1 MSYTDNKDNITRSFF
16 QCMQRIRHGLKNAFQ
31 TMPTVEFQ
39 TMFSLRSLIEE
50 EKTDAIPVSH
60 LLKKNNTSPQAMS
73 KMLKTL
79 ETKGYVERHTSP
91 ANRRNTLV
99 TITEQG
105 QMLLKA
111 TEENATNFVAELT
124 EKIGVDKMKAYI
136 ELSKSFFDAYE
147 DVRKNFKVKE
157 VDCNG

>member
-16 QCMQRIRHGLKNAFQ
+16 QCMQRIRHGSKNIFQ

-50 EKTDAIPVSH
+50 EKTDAILVSH

-136 ELSKSFFDAYE
+136 ELSKSFFDACE

>member
-1 MSYTDNKDNITRSFF
+1 
-16 QCMQRIRHGLKNAFQ
+16 
-31 TMPTVEFQ
+31 MPTVEFQ

-147 DVRKNFKVKE
+147 DVRKNFKVME
-157 VDCNG
+157 VDCNGWTTAGNKEIYYI

>member
-1 MSYTDNKDNITRSFF
+1 
-16 QCMQRIRHGLKNAFQ
+16 
-31 TMPTVEFQ
+31 
-39 TMFSLRSLIEE
+39 
-50 EKTDAIPVSH
+50 
-60 LLKKNNTSPQAMS
+60 
-73 KMLKTL
+73 MLKTL

-136 ELSKSFFDAYE
+136 ELSESFFDAHE
-147 DVRKNFKVKE
+147 DVRKNFKVKG

>member
-16 QCMQRIRHGLKNAFQ
+16 QCMQRIRHGSKNVVQ

-50 EKTDAIPVSH
+50 EKTDAILVSH

-124 EKIGVDKMKAYI
+124 EKIGVDKMKDYI
-136 ELSKSFFDAYE
+136 ELSKSFFDACE

>member
-1 MSYTDNKDNITRSFF
+1 
-16 QCMQRIRHGLKNAFQ
+16 
-31 TMPTVEFQ
+31 
-39 TMFSLRSLIEE
+39 
-50 EKTDAIPVSH
+50 
-60 LLKKNNTSPQAMS
+60 
-73 KMLKTL
+73 MLKTL

-136 ELSKSFFDAYE
+136 ELSKSFFDACE

>member
-1 MSYTDNKDNITRSFF
+1 
-16 QCMQRIRHGLKNAFQ
+16 
-31 TMPTVEFQ
+31 
-39 TMFSLRSLIEE
+39 
-50 EKTDAIPVSH
+50 
-60 LLKKNNTSPQAMS
+60 
-73 KMLKTL
+73 MLKTL

-136 ELSKSFFDAYE
+136 ELSKSFLTHT
-147 DVRKNFKVKE
+147 RTCVKISKLRRLIVMAE
-157 VDCNG
+157 QQQEKKRNLLHLSPE

>member
-16 QCMQRIRHGLKNAFQ
+16 QCMQRIRHGSKNVLQ

-50 EKTDAIPVSH
+50 EKTDAILVSH

-136 ELSKSFFDAYE
+136 ELSKSFFDACE

>member
-1 MSYTDNKDNITRSFF
+1 
-16 QCMQRIRHGLKNAFQ
+16 
-31 TMPTVEFQ
+31 MPTVEFQ

-60 LLKKNNTSPQAMS
+60 LLEKNNTSPQAMS

-105 QMLLKA
+105 QMLLKV

-136 ELSKSFFDAYE
+136 ELSESFFDAYE
-147 DVRKNFKVKE
+147 DVRKNFKVKG
-157 VDCNG
+157 VDYNG

>member
-1 MSYTDNKDNITRSFF
+1 
-16 QCMQRIRHGLKNAFQ
+16 
-31 TMPTVEFQ
+31 
-39 TMFSLRSLIEE
+39 MFSLRSLIEE

-60 LLKKNNTSPQAMS
+60 LLEKNNTSPQAMS

-105 QMLLKA
+105 QMLLKV

-136 ELSKSFFDAYE
+136 ELSESFFDAYE
-147 DVRKNFKVKE
+147 DVRKNFKVKG
-157 VDCNG
+157 VDYNG

>member
-1 MSYTDNKDNITRSFF
+1 
-16 QCMQRIRHGLKNAFQ
+16 
-31 TMPTVEFQ
+31 
-39 TMFSLRSLIEE
+39 
-50 EKTDAIPVSH
+50 
-60 LLKKNNTSPQAMS
+60 MS

-157 VDCNG
+157 GDCNG

>member
-1 MSYTDNKDNITRSFF
+1 
-16 QCMQRIRHGLKNAFQ
+16 
-31 TMPTVEFQ
+31 MPTVEFQ

-60 LLKKNNTSPQAMS
+60 LLEKNNTSPQAMS

-105 QMLLKA
+105 QMLLKV

-136 ELSKSFFDAYE
+136 GLSESFFDAYE
-147 DVRKNFKVKE
+147 DVRKNFIVKG
-157 VDCNG
+157 VDYNG